1 MVVVLHISEKEL
13 RGRIDQMILLGWLTA
28 PGALF
33 VVLVA
38 NHLLPEG
45 VPLSSLLGTIA
56 GLAVGNA
63 LISLYCRHLDSLRA
77 PKKRYLSLAHIQIV
91 LNMVFLTVL
100 LHYLGGLE
108 TPFFFFYLVYVVLAS
123 TLFPSTTSF
132 AYAGLAVCLYHS
144 LLILEWLEIIPHYN
158 LAGFRNPVRFQEPIH
173 VFVTGFAMTVTTFAS
188 AYFASSIVARLRKRE
203 RELTETNIFC
213 ETRGKE
219 LVKLNRRLQEM
230 DKARSQFIRLVT
242 HELRAPVAAIQSYLK
257 LILDGYVPPERERE
271 IIQRAE
277 QRALDQLALIG
288 DLLYVARLDEP
299 QAEANVE
306 ALDLAEVLR
315 EVSNLMR
322 GQAESKELAFSVE
335 IAPDLPLLEANL
347 EHMKQLWTNLISNAI
362 KYTMSGGTVAVSLS
376 SNIEGV
382 VGTVQDTGIGIS
394 PEALPRIF
402 EQFYRADNAKAT
414 DRHGTGLGL
423 SITGLGLSIAKRIVE
438 TYGGKIWAESE
449 IGKGSFFSFL
459 LPS

>member
-1 MVVVLHISEKEL
+1 MAGILHISEKEL
-13 RGRIDQMILLGWLTA
+13 RGRIDQMIRFGWLTA

-38 NHLLPEG
+38 NHLLPG
-45 VPLSSLLGTIA
+45 SLPLSSLLGTIA

-63 LISLYCRHLDSLRA
+63 LISLYCRHLDSLQAPLGAGRA
-77 PKKRYLSLAHIQIV
+77 PKKRYFSLAHIQIV
-91 LNMVFLTVL
+91 LSMVFLTVF

-123 TLFPSTTSF
+123 TLFPGPTSF

-144 LLILEWLEIIPHYN
+144 LLIFEWLEIIPHYN
-158 LAGFRNPVRFQEPIH
+158 LAGFRNPVRFQQPIH
-173 VFVTGFAMTVTTFAS
+173 VFVTGFAMTITTFAT
-188 AYFASSIVARLRKRE
+188 AYFASSIVVRLRKRE

-219 LVKLNRRLQEM
+219 LVKLNQRLQEM

-242 HELRAPVAAIQSYLK
+242 HELRAPVAAIRSYLK
-257 LILDGYVPPERERE
+257 LILDGYVPPDGERE
-271 IIQRAE
+271 IIRRAE

-306 ALDLAEVLR
+306 VLDLAEVLG

-322 GQAESKELAFSVE
+322 GQAESKELALSVE
-335 IAPDLPLLEANL
+335 IAPDLPLLEANR

-362 KYTMSGGTVAVSLS
+362 KYTMPGGTVAVSLS
-376 SNIEGV
+376 SNTEGV

-394 PEALPRIF
+394 PEDLPRIF

-414 DRHGTGLGL
+414 ERHG
-423 SITGLGLSIAKRIVE
+423 TGLGLSIAKRIVE